1 MNEIG
6 IVIVDDNQDSI
17 EILQYFISQ
26 LPDFKILAVCSNGE
40 ELIEAV
46 MKEKPQLILAD
57 INMPKKNGIQAIEE
71 CRRFQSNLNFIFI
84 TGYDDYAVEAFNL
97 SAVDYIVKP
106 VEKSRLYLALEKA
119 KMIISRKISL
129 PIDAAIAINDEVK
142 EKRLPIKF
150 NGSLFYIPLNDIIYI
165 EKSIK
170 KSLIHTQEKTYESYE
185 NISDLINMLDES
197 FYQTH
202 RSYIVNLSKISH
214 ITPRNET
221 YLAYFFNFDS
231 HAHVSKLKINDL
243 QEKMDQ
249 FTPF

>member
-1 MNEIG
+1 MNEIS
-6 IVIVDDNQDSI
+6 IVIVDDNNDSI

-26 LPDFKILAVCSNGE
+26 LQDFKILAVCSNGE
-40 ELIEAV
+40 ELIESV
-46 MKEKPQLILAD
+46 MREKPDLILAD

-71 CRRFQSNLNFIFI
+71 CRQFQPQLNFIFI
-84 TGYDDYAVEAFNL
+84 TGYDDYAVDAFNL

-119 KMIISRKISL
+119 KSVIRRKGSYPAEQIS
-129 PIDAAIAINDEVK
+129 AVTEEAK

-150 NGSLFYIPLNDIIYI
+150 NGSLFYIPLKDIIYI

-170 KSLIHTQEKTYESYE
+170 KSLIHTSERTYESYE
-185 NISDLINMLDES
+185 NISDLVNMLDES

-221 YLAYFFNFDS
+221 YLAYFFNFHS
-231 HAHVSKLKINDL
+231 HAHVSKLKINEL
-243 QEKMDQ
+243 QEKMEKYIAN
-249 FTPF
+249 